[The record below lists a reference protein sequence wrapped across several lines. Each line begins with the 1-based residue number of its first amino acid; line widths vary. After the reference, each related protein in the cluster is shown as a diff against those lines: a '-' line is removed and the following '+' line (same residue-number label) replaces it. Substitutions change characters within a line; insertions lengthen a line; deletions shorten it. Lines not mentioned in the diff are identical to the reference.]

1 MRNKLKKLNGQRIR
15 FTAEVSR
22 IGRKT
27 SFRGLPTATILLQ
40 NVKQEG
46 EDEILTDHVWFAKGK
61 SWDSAQTGVS
71 VSFDA
76 RVTVYEKG
84 YKGHREDVYD
94 AAVELDYTLERPTK
108 IKVGRQAYDFKIEEN

>member
-1 MRNKLKKLNGQRIR
+1 MRNKLKTLNGQRIR
-15 FTAEVSR
+15 FTADVSR
-22 IGRKT
+22 IGSKS
-27 SFRGLPTATILLQ
+27 SFRGPPAATILLQ

-61 SWDSAQTGVS
+61 SWDSAQPGVA

-84 YKGHREDVYD
+84 YKGHREDVYGV
-94 AAVELDYTLERPTK
+94 AVEMDYRLDRPTK
-108 IKVGRQAYDFKIEEN
+108 IKVGRKSYDFKIEEN